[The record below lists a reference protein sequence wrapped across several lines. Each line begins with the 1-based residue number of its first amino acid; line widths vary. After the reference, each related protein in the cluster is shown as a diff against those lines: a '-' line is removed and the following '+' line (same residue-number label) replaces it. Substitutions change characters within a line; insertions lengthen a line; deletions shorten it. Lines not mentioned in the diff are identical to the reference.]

1 MKLYPDT
8 IYAAQLSLNFL
19 EIPIEL
25 GMNLGGSLQESIN
38 DIFLLRLEHDFDLLQ
53 LGVCLFVQGSLGR

>member
-8 IYAAQLSLNFL
+8 IYTAQLSLNFL

-38 DIFLLRLEHDFDLLQ
+38 DILLLRLEHDFDLLQ